1 MVGIAVVFG
10 LLAVFVAQGWLN
22 YQAELSRKTTEPKA
36 KPVATRN
43 IVIAAG
49 PLRFGT
55 RLNADALRE
64 VAWPEEAIPAGT
76 FGSIADLMSGGKR
89 IVLASIEKNEP
100 ILRTKVTG
108 PGQKATLSAVI
119 QDGMRAVTIRVND
132 VDGVGGFVL
141 PGDHVD
147 VLLTRQQE
155 RTNGMN
161 DVVIQNAR
169 VLAVDQL
176 ADDAADRPTV
186 VKAVTLEV
194 DTISAQKIALAA
206 SLGSLS
212 LMLRRAGEQV
222 TGRDAP
228 HHGERPG
235 QYRSGAA
242 RAGGEALRQGLG
254 DARRQPQEYNVAAED
269 GMARRRRS
277 TGGGRAAET
286 RDTGKGL
293 DMGKHQTSGRAASR
307 NAARR
312 VAGGARRAGARRRG
326 AALPARCAPA
336 PAQAREIELT
346 RGPHVRD
353 GQDLDR
359 QVGKRAHRRQ
369 LRRGDRERSG
379 GRRRDSADR
388 PLALDPR
395 QEDRQRA
402 RLGLRRRQEAGRR
415 VRHRGVLR
423 HLAARQRAGAA
434 LPACALPRLLGQRPH
449 HAGAARAPDGRD
461 GRPGDDHR
469 QAVRRRRHQ
478 RGAR

>member
-1 MVGIAVVFG
+1 MRKNTIVMVGIAVVFG
-10 LLAVFVAQGWLN
+10 LLAVFVAQGWLA
-22 YQAELSRKTTEPKA
+22 YQAELGRKTTEPKA

-64 VAWPEEAIPAGT
+64 VAWSDEAIPAGT
-76 FGSIADLMSGGKR
+76 FSSIADLMSAGNR

-141 PGDHVD
+141 PNDHVD

-194 DTISAQKIALAA
+194 DTISAQKIALSA

-212 LMLRRAGEQV
+212 LMLRRAGEQFQDATRRV
-222 TGRDAP
+222 TAGDLANTEVVQHAP
-228 HHGERPG
+228 EAKRFAKVAVT
-235 QYRSGAA
+235 RGAN
-242 RAGGEALRQGLG
+242 R
-254 DARRQPQEYNVAAED
+254 QEYNVATETEWR
-269 GMARRRRS
+269 GS
-277 TGGGRAAET
+277 AET
-286 RDTGKGL
+286 
-293 DMGKHQTSGRAASR
+293 
-307 NAARR
+307 
-312 VAGGARRAGARRRG
+312 
-326 AALPARCAPA
+326 
-336 PAQAREIELT
+336 QA
-346 RGPHVRD
+346 
-353 GQDLDR
+353 
-359 QVGKRAHRRQ
+359 
-369 LRRGDRERSG
+369 
-379 GRRRDSADR
+379 
-388 PLALDPR
+388 
-395 QEDRQRA
+395 
-402 RLGLRRRQEAGRR
+402 
-415 VRHRGVLR
+415 
-423 HLAARQRAGAA
+423 
-434 LPACALPRLLGQRPH
+434 
-449 HAGAARAPDGRD
+449 
-461 GRPGDDHR
+461 
-469 QAVRRRRHQ
+469 AVRR
-478 RGAR
+478 

>member
-10 LLAVFVAQGWLN
+10 LLAVFVAQGWLA

-43 IVIAAG
+43 IVIASG

-55 RLNADALRE
+55 HLNADALRE
-64 VAWPEEAIPAGT
+64 VAWPEGAIPAGT
-76 FGSIADLMSGGKR
+76 FGSIADLMSGGNR

-141 PGDHVD
+141 PNDRVD

-155 RTNGMN
+155 RTSGMN

-194 DTISAQKIALAA
+194 DTISAQKIALSA

-222 TGRDAP
+222 QDTTRRVTASDLSKTEMIQAAP
-228 HHGERPG
+228 
-235 QYRSGAA
+235 
-242 RAGGEALRQGLG
+242 EAKRFAKVAVTRGTN
-254 DARRQPQEYNVAAED
+254 RQEYNVTTEEGDRRD
-269 GMARRRRS
+269 G
-277 TGGGRAAET
+277 TET
-286 RDTGKGL
+286 
-293 DMGKHQTSGRAASR
+293 QA
-307 NAARR
+307 AARR
-312 VAGGARRAGARRRG
+312 
-326 AALPARCAPA
+326 
-336 PAQAREIELT
+336 
-346 RGPHVRD
+346 
-353 GQDLDR
+353 
-359 QVGKRAHRRQ
+359 
-369 LRRGDRERSG
+369 
-379 GRRRDSADR
+379 
-388 PLALDPR
+388 
-395 QEDRQRA
+395 
-402 RLGLRRRQEAGRR
+402 
-415 VRHRGVLR
+415 
-423 HLAARQRAGAA
+423 
-434 LPACALPRLLGQRPH
+434 
-449 HAGAARAPDGRD
+449 
-461 GRPGDDHR
+461 
-469 QAVRRRRHQ
+469 
-478 RGAR
+478 